1 MNIPF
6 VLAFILMGFTFTIT
20 QVMVIR
26 ELLVIFMGNELSTAI
41 ILANWLLLEAAGS
54 FLLGKRANEL
64 GLGRRGYAFLQMLVS
79 VLLPLTIYG
88 IRSLRDIMGLATGE
102 GASLVAIFSW
112 TAPLLAP
119 LGVVD
124 GIMFAVGCRLHSD
137 RAQKGAS
144 SVGKVYLLEA
154 VGAGGGGA
162 LYTFF
167 FIPFFTSFQVA
178 FFLAAANLI
187 SALLLISGEEE
198 KDTWKNKALTGSL
211 WGVLLANVLFL
222 ILPGAQGLEKSSTA
236 RQWRGLQVLDS
247 RWSPYGNVTVGRR
260 EEQLTFF
267 ANGMP
272 VCNAPVPDIA
282 RVEEMVHYPLLL
294 IPSPRRVLIIGGG
307 FGGVIGE
314 VLKHPVDEVDY
325 TEIDPLIIRMIQENL
340 TPLTRPEIENPRLR
354 IHNLDGRLF
363 IKTTPEKF
371 DGIIL
376 NLPHPSTLEL
386 NRYYTVEFFNEIYQS
401 LNGEGVLS
409 ISIPGSETY
418 LSPELR
424 DLNLCLIRSLREVFP
439 SVHVIPGEVNCILAS
454 AAQDSGPLLP
464 ELFIRRLRDRK
475 IATRFLTEFQIRLKL
490 EAQRRNWLEGSLRR
504 GEAVKLNRDANP
516 SGLYY
521 GIAYWNAQFHPFVQ
535 TLWGKGKGLHLWHLA
550 LLLSLLTCG
559 ALPWRRKSEEEGARG
574 VLICLVATTGFF
586 GIAFNVLLIFSFQ
599 TLYGY
604 AYHWIGLLI
613 AAFMTGLALGSWT
626 MTRSLEKIQKFFLT
640 LVGVEIL
647 MVLFA
652 TLGIILLTLLYSP
665 AWGQKILSGMR
676 SAFLVLSG
684 LSGYLVGLEFPLSSN
699 IFSGRGE
706 GVTRTA
712 GILYAADLFGAWAG
726 SLLVGVLFIPVLGIL
741 RTCAVILFLKLA
753 SLGLVV
759 IMHRPLER
767 QEKKRPGDPAT
778 AR

>member
-54 FLLGKRANEL
+54 FLLGKRAHEL

-79 VLLPLTIYG
+79 ILLPLTLYG
-88 IRSLRDIMGLATGE
+88 IRSLREIMGLAAGE

-119 LGVVD
+119 LGIVD

-137 RAQKGAS
+137 RARKGAS

-154 VGAGGGGA
+154 VGAGGGGV

-178 FFLAAANLI
+178 FLLAAANLI
-187 SALLLISGEEE
+187 SALLLIPGEVE
-198 KDTWKNKALTGSL
+198 KDTWKNRVLTGSL
-211 WGVLLANVLFL
+211 WGVLLADVLLL
-222 ILPGAQGLEKSSTA
+222 ILPGAQGLEKNSTA

-267 ANGMP
+267 ANGVP
-272 VCNAPVPDIA
+272 ICNAPVPDIA
-282 RVEEMVHYPLLL
+282 RVEEIVHYPLLS

-314 VLKHPVDEVDY
+314 VLKHPVDEVHY
-325 TEIDPLIIRMIQENL
+325 TEIDPLILRLIQENL
-340 TPLTRPEIENPRLR
+340 TPLTRPEIENPRLH

-363 IKTTPEKF
+363 IKTAPEKF
-371 DGIIL
+371 DGIIV
-376 NLPHPSTLEL
+376 NLPSPSTLEL
-386 NRYYTVEFFNEIYQS
+386 NRYYTVEFFREIAKS
-401 LNGEGVLS
+401 LNGEGVLA

-424 DLNLCLIRSLREVFP
+424 DLNLCLIRSVREVFR
-439 SVHVIPGEVNCILAS
+439 SVQVIPGDVNFILAS
-454 AAQDSGPLLP
+454 ASKESGPLLP
-464 ELFIRRLRDRK
+464 ELFIGRLRDRK
-475 IATRFLTEFQIRLKL
+475 IATHFLTEFQIRLKL
-490 EAQRRNWLEGSLRR
+490 DGQRRDWLEGSLQR
-504 GEAVKLNRDANP
+504 GDAVKLNRDANP
-516 SGLYY
+516 AGLYY

-535 TLWGKGKGLHLWHLA
+535 TVWGKMKGLHLWHLA
-550 LLLSLLTCG
+550 FLLSLLTCG
-559 ALPWRRKSEEEGARG
+559 ALPWRRNREEEGTRG
-574 VLICLVATTGFF
+574 VLICLVATSGFF
-586 GIAFNVLLIFSFQ
+586 GIAFSVVFIFSFQ

-626 MTRSLEKIQKFFLT
+626 MTRSLEKIRKFFPT

-652 TLGIILLTLLYSP
+652 TMGIILLTLLYSP
-665 AWGQKILSGMR
+665 PWEQKMFSGMR
-676 SAFLVLSG
+676 SAFLLLSG
-684 LSGYLVGLEFPLSSN
+684 LSGYLVGLEFPLAGN
-699 IFSGRGE
+699 IFSGRGRA
-706 GVTRTA
+706 VTRTA

-741 RTCAVILFLKLA
+741 QTGAAILFLKLA
-753 SLGLVV
+753 SLALIV
-759 IMHRPLER
+759 IMHRPMARLA
-767 QEKKRPGDPAT
+767 KSRPGNT
-778 AR
+778 V

>member
-1 MNIPF
+1 M
-6 VLAFILMGFTFTIT
+6 
-20 QVMVIR
+20 
-26 ELLVIFMGNELSTAI
+26 
-41 ILANWLLLEAAGS
+41 
-54 FLLGKRANEL
+54 
-64 GLGRRGYAFLQMLVS
+64 
-79 VLLPLTIYG
+79 
-88 IRSLRDIMGLATGE
+88 
-102 GASLVAIFSW
+102 
-112 TAPLLAP
+112 
-119 LGVVD
+119 
-124 GIMFAVGCRLHSD
+124 
-137 RAQKGAS
+137 
-144 SVGKVYLLEA
+144 
-154 VGAGGGGA
+154 

-187 SALLLISGEEE
+187 SALLLISREVE
-198 KDTWKNKALTGSL
+198 KDTWKNKALNGSI
-211 WGVLLANVLFL
+211 WGVLLADVLLL

-267 ANGMP
+267 ANGVP
-272 VCNAPVPDIA
+272 VCNAPLPDIA
-282 RVEEMVHYPLLL
+282 LVEEMVHYPLLF

-307 FGGVIGE
+307 FGGVISE
-314 VLKHPVDEVDY
+314 VLKHPVDEVHY

-340 TPLTRPEIENPRLR
+340 TPLTRPEIENPRLH

-363 IKTTPEKF
+363 VKTMDEKF

-376 NLPHPSTLEL
+376 NLPGPSTLEL
-386 NRYYTVEFFNEIYQS
+386 NRYYTVEFFNEIS
-401 LNGEGVLS
+401 KALNGEGILS

-424 DLNLCLIRSLREVFP
+424 DLNLCLIRSAREVFP
-439 SVHVIPGEVNCILAS
+439 SVQVIPGDVNFILAS
-454 AAQDSGPLLP
+454 ASKDSGPLLP
-464 ELFIRRLRDRK
+464 ELFIGRLRERK
-475 IATRFLTEFQIRLKL
+475 IATHFLTESQIRLKL
-490 EAQRRNWLEGSLRR
+490 DSQRRHWLEDSLRR

-521 GIAYWNAQFHPFVQ
+521 GIAYWNAQFHPWVQ
-535 TLWGKGKGLHLWHLA
+535 TLWGKVKGLHLWHLA

-559 ALPWRRKSEEEGARG
+559 ALPLRRRNEEVRGGGA
-574 VLICLVATTGFF
+574 LIVLVAASGFF
-586 GIAFNVLLIFSFQ
+586 GIAFSVLLIFSFQ

-626 MTRSLEKIQKFFLT
+626 MTRNLEKIRKFFLT
-640 LVGVEIL
+640 MVGIEML

-652 TLGIILLTLLYSP
+652 TTGIILLALLYSP
-665 AWGQKILSGMR
+665 AWGQRLISGMR
-676 SAFLVLSG
+676 SAFLLLSG
-684 LSGYLVGLEFPLSSN
+684 LAGYLVGLEFPLSSV

-741 RTCAVILFLKLA
+741 RTCAGILFLKLA
-753 SLGLVV
+753 SLSL
-759 IMHRPLER
+759 ILLMHRPMVKP
-767 QEKKRPGDPAT
+767 EKKRPDDPTT